1 MRKADPDTGKT
12 QRTPDCCPGV
22 PDLSVE
28 NDAPAGRSEAGCC
41 GTAGT
46 AISEVLDSTTFLDG
60 WTDTPVGPVPRV
72 RARLKTR
79 DVLGRWRMRWGMGR
93 HRYRIEPRLY
103 AVGSPGP
110 DSPVLVTANY
120 KMTFDALRKE
130 LGGQNAWILVLE
142 TGGINVW
149 CAAGKGTFGTEE
161 VARRV
166 KTTRLA
172 EVVNHR
178 SLILPQLGAPG
189 VAAHRVREECGF
201 SVVYGPVRAQDI
213 PRFLTERMKT
223 TPEMRRVVFPVSERL
238 ALAPVELAGFLRPT
252 GWAFLA
258 LFLLAGIGPW
268 VFSPSASWHRGLGAS
283 GVWLA
288 GILCGAVITP
298 VLLPWIPGRA
308 FSAKGGLTGGCF
320 AACIAAFFWEALGVF
335 QGMAL
340 LVALPVISSF
350 AAMNFTGA
358 TPFTSPSG
366 VEKEMRRAIPL
377 QAAAVALAVILWVG
391 STFTG

>member
-12 QRTPDCCPGV
+12 PRTPECCPGDH
-22 PDLSVE
+22 DLSVE
-28 NDAPAGRSEAGCC
+28 NGTSLGKIEEVCC
-41 GTAGT
+41 GTAGA
-46 AISEVLDSTTFLDG
+46 AISEVSYSTTFLDG

-72 RARLKTR
+72 RTILDRR
-79 DVLGRWRMRWGMGR
+79 DELGRWRMRWGMGR
-93 HRYRIEPRLY
+93 HRYRVEPRLY

-130 LGGQNAWILVLE
+130 LGGQDAWILVLE

-161 VARRV
+161 VSRRV

-213 PRFLTERMKT
+213 PCFLREGMKT
-223 TPEMRRVVFPVSERL
+223 TPEMRRVAFPVSERL
-238 ALAPVELAGFLRPT
+238 ALAPVELAGFLKPT
-252 GWAFLA
+252 TYVFLA
-258 LFLLAGIGPW
+258 LFFLAGVGPW
-268 VFSPSASWHRGLGAS
+268 IFSPSASLHRGLGAS

-288 GILCGAVITP
+288 GILSGAVITP
-298 VLLPWIPGRA
+298 VLLPWIPGRS
-308 FSAKGGLTGGCF
+308 FSGKGGLVGVCF
-320 AACIAAFFWEALGVF
+320 AVFIAAFYW
-335 QGMAL
+335 
-340 LVALPVISSF
+340 
-350 AAMNFTGA
+350 
-358 TPFTSPSG
+358 
-366 VEKEMRRAIPL
+366 
-377 QAAAVALAVILWVG
+377 
-391 STFTG
+391 

>member
-1 MRKADPDTGKT
+1 VSKADPNRGMTRGS
-12 QRTPDCCPGV
+12 PECCPVVSG
-22 PDLSVE
+22 LSVE
-28 NDAPAGRSEAGCC
+28 NGDPQGKSETGCC
-41 GTAGT
+41 GSAGN
-46 AISEVLDSTTFLDG
+46 ANSEVIHSTTFLDG
-60 WTDTPVGPVPRV
+60 WTDTPAGPVPRV
-72 RARLKTR
+72 RTRLTR
-79 DVLGRWRMRWGMGR
+79 SDVLGRWRMRWGMGR

-103 AVGSPGP
+103 GVGSPGP
-110 DSPVLVTANY
+110 GSPVLVTANY

-130 LGGQNAWILVLE
+130 MGGRTAWILVLE
-142 TGGINVW
+142 TEGINVW

-161 VARRV
+161 IARRV

-178 SLILPQLGAPG
+178 ILILPQLGAPG

-213 PRFLTERMKT
+213 PRFLAEGMKA
-223 TPEMRRVVFPVSERL
+223 TPEMRRVTFPVSERL

-252 GWAFLA
+252 AWAFLA
-258 LFLLAGIGPW
+258 LFLLAGVGPG
-268 VFSPSASWHRGLGAS
+268 VFSLSAAWHRGVGAS
-283 GVWLA
+283 GVWLV

-298 VLLPWIPGRA
+298 VLLPSIPGRA
-308 FSAKGGLTGGCF
+308 FSAKGGLVGGGF
-320 AACIAAFFWEALGVF
+320 SVLIVAFLWKALGVL

-377 QAAAVALAVILWVG
+377 QAAAVALAAILWVG
-391 STFTG
+391 SAFAG

>member
-1 MRKADPDTGKT
+1 
-12 QRTPDCCPGV
+12 
-22 PDLSVE
+22 
-28 NDAPAGRSEAGCC
+28 
-41 GTAGT
+41 
-46 AISEVLDSTTFLDG
+46 
-60 WTDTPVGPVPRV
+60 
-72 RARLKTR
+72 
-79 DVLGRWRMRWGMGR
+79 MGR
-93 HRYRIEPRLY
+93 HRYRVEPRLY

-166 KTTRLA
+166 KATRLA

-178 SLILPQLGAPG
+178 RLILPQLGATG

-213 PRFLTERMKT
+213 PRFLAEGRKT
-223 TPEMRRVVFPVSERL
+223 TPEMRRVAFPVSERL
-238 ALAPVELAGFLRPT
+238 ALAPVELAGFLKPT
-252 GWAFLA
+252 AWAFLA
-258 LFLLAGIGPW
+258 LFLLAGVGPW
-268 VFSPSASWHRGLGAS
+268 VFSPSASWQRGFGAS

-298 VLLPWIPGRA
+298 VLLPWIPARA
-308 FSAKGGLTGGCF
+308 FSAKGGLVGGCF
-320 AACIAAFFWEALGVF
+320 AACFTALYWEAMGVF

-377 QAAAVALAVILWVG
+377 QAAAAALAVILWVG
-391 STFTG
+391 STFAG

>member
-1 MRKADPDTGKT
+1 
-12 QRTPDCCPGV
+12 
-22 PDLSVE
+22 
-28 NDAPAGRSEAGCC
+28 
-41 GTAGT
+41 
-46 AISEVLDSTTFLDG
+46 
-60 WTDTPVGPVPRV
+60 
-72 RARLKTR
+72 
-79 DVLGRWRMRWGMGR
+79 MGR

-103 AVGSPGP
+103 AVGSPGHG
-110 DSPVLVTANY
+110 SPVMVTANY

-172 EVVNHR
+172 EVVSHR
-178 SLILPQLGAPG
+178 RLILPQLGAPG

-213 PRFLTERMKT
+213 PRFLTEGMKT

-238 ALAPVELAGFLRPT
+238 ALAPVELAGFLKPT
-252 GWAFLA
+252 AWAFLA

-268 VFSPSASWHRGLGAS
+268 VFSPSASWHRGPGAS

-308 FSAKGGLTGGCF
+308 FSAKGGVVGGCL

-377 QAAAVALAVILWVG
+377 QAAAVVLAVTLWVG
-391 STFTG
+391 STFAG